1 MNTRRRPTLLKASRA
16 ALTVLTV
23 LTAVIAVGGAL
34 LGTSGSAFG
43 QSSAAPPARAALP
56 DLPGSGAGAASA
68 PRVGPL
74 APRPRPRSLSEAADQ
89 ASPPGELRPER
100 PVTPQ
105 LSIPLGRTPP
115 AAAPGPGRS
124 VRRDAAATPAS
135 GGVDDAAARCESLEG
150 SKQRSAC
157 RVRAERALPTRVPP
171 APN

>member
-1 MNTRRRPTLLKASRA
+1 MNTRRRPILFQVPRA
-16 ALTVLTV
+16 ALTV
-23 LTAVIAVGGAL
+23 LTAVIALGGAL
-34 LGTSGSAFG
+34 LGAAGSAFG
-43 QSSAAPPARAALP
+43 QSSAPAPTRAALP
-56 DLPGSGAGAASA
+56 ELPASAGAAASA

-74 APRPRPRSLSEAADQ
+74 APARPRPRSLSEAADQ

-124 VRRDAAATPAS
+124 VRPAAATPAS
-135 GGVDDAAARCESLEG
+135 GGVDDAAARSESLEG

-157 RVRAERALPTRVPP
+157 QVRVERALPTRLTP